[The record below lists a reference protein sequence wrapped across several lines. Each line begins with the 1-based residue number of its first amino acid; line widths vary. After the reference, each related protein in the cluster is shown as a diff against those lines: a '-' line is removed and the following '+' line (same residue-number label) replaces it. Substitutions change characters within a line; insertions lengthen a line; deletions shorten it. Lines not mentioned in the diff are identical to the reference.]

1 MNKKI
6 LILDD
11 DSDILEILTLILS
24 DAGYEVRA
32 LVNGENIKDQIGDFQ
47 PDLLL
52 MDVMLG
58 PMDGR
63 MICGEIKNDPSTA
76 KLPVIL
82 ISGTHDLAQSLHQ
95 PGAPDDFVAK
105 PFDMQQLLA
114 RIARQLC

>member
-1 MNKKI
+1 MSKKI
-6 LILDD
+6 MILDD

-32 LVNGENIKDQIGDFQ
+32 LENGETIKEQIGDFQ
-47 PDLLL
+47 PDLLM

-58 PMDGR
+58 AMDGR
-63 MICGEIKNDPSTA
+63 IICSKIKNDPSTA
-76 KLPVIL
+76 NLPIIL
-82 ISGTHDLAQSLHQ
+82 ISGTHDLAQSLDQ

-114 RIARQLC
+114 RIARQLY